1 MIYTVTLNPTLDIT
15 FELEEITFG
24 EPVKAVRVDRTPG
37 GKGINVSRALR
48 NMGVDSVAM
57 GLLGGYRGEEVLDL
71 LQKEGLILQVVK
83 IKNDT
88 RTNITILGRK
98 DGRELSIRAAG
109 PEVETQETERL
120 TRMLL
125 ERAQAPEALV
135 LSGSLPPGIKAD
147 IYQSIIMEGKK
158 QGIRI
163 ILDSDGEAMRRGIEA
178 GPYLIKP
185 NRVELERLVGRE
197 FAGEDD
203 IVEYAR
209 GLVAGGVDVVVVS
222 LGQEGAVMITADGA
236 WKGLVPP
243 IHSEDTVGA
252 GDSTVAGLVMGMVR
266 EEPAEVMFHRGLS
279 CGLSAVINPGP
290 NLCDP
295 ATYDQAAGSVIVE
308 RLA

>member
-48 NMGVDSVAM
+48 NMGIDSVAM

-71 LQKEGLILQVVK
+71 LQKERLILQVVK

-135 LSGSLPPGIKAD
+135 LSGSLPPGIQAD
-147 IYQSIIMEGKK
+147 IYQSIITEGKK
-158 QGIRI
+158 QGMRI
-163 ILDSDGEAMRRGIEA
+163 ILDSDGEAMRLGIEA

-185 NRVELERLVGRE
+185 NRVELERLAGRE

-236 WKGLVPP
+236 WKGPRASHPQRGYGGRGGFDRSRPGHGDGAGGTGGGDVPP
-243 IHSEDTVGA
+243 RPVLWPRR
-252 GDSTVAGLVMGMVR
+252 GDKT
-266 EEPAEVMFHRGLS
+266 
-279 CGLSAVINPGP
+279 PGP
-290 NLCDP
+290 TCDP
-295 ATYDQAAGSVIVE
+295 ATYDKAAGSVIVE